1 MTNLFKKTDD
11 QILVGA
17 YIDPE
22 VIDELDVRALLIKNS
37 RSEVLRY
44 ALTLLREFQP
54 IEMVVD
60 RLITEL
66 LEEWDARINI
76 KRKEPLAQSTIEKRF
91 SVFLEEVRAELKR
104 KKIAQRYVDQIIIGM
119 KKRFEINESSFLLT

>member
-119 KKRFEINESSFLLT
+119 KKRFEINESSILLT